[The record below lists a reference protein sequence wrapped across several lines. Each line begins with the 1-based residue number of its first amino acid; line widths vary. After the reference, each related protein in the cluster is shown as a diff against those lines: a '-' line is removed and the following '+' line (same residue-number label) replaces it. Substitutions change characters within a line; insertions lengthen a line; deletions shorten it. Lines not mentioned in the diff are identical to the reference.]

1 MNARL
6 ASAVG
11 LTRSFLVYYG
21 IPFRIRTLRRTYTQ
35 FLGPGDLAFD
45 VGAHVGNRVLAWLRL
60 GARVIA
66 VEPQPSCVRLLRRL
80 YGRNPR
86 VTIDPRAVS
95 VAPGPVTLYLSA
107 RHPTLTTVSDRW
119 VNRASNV
126 EGFSHVR
133 WERTVSVPA
142 CTVDDLIARYGM
154 PRFIKVDVEGYEDQ
168 VIASLSTPVEALS
181 FEVLTADL
189 DIADR
194 CIDHLERL
202 CSYRYQ
208 FSAGESLR
216 IDPSGWVDAAAI
228 RALLRSLPASI
239 TSGDVYA
246 TRSAH
251 PHGAGSQR
259 G

>member
-1 MNARL
+1 MNSRL

-21 IPFRIRTLRRTYTQ
+21 VPFRIRALCRAYAQ

-45 VGAHVGNRVLAWLRL
+45 IGAHVGNRVLAWLRL
-60 GARVIA
+60 GARVVA
-66 VEPQPSCVRLLRRL
+66 VEPQPSCVRLLNRL

-95 VAPGPVTLYLSA
+95 AAPGPVTLHLSA

-119 VNRASNV
+119 VDRASAV
-126 EGFSHVR
+126 AGFSHVR
-133 WERTVSVPA
+133 WDQTVSVPA

-154 PRFIKVDVEGYEDQ
+154 PRFIKVDVEGHEDQ
-168 VIASLSTPVEALS
+168 VLASLSEPVDSLS

-189 DIADR
+189 AVADR
-194 CIDHLERL
+194 CITHLERL
-202 CSYRYQ
+202 CTYRYQ

-216 IDPSGWVDAAAI
+216 FDPSGWVDATAMRAA
-228 RALLRSLPASI
+228 LRSLPSSV

-246 TRSAH
+246 CRVD
-251 PHGAGSQR
+251 QR
-259 G
+259 RKPGT